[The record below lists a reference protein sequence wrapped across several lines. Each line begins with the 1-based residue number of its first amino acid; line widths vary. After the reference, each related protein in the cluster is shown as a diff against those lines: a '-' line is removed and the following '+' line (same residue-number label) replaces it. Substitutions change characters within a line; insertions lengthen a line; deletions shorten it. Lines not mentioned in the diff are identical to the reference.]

1 VAAQGDRPLTEA
13 PWKRRFRAPRFGS
26 PQWARERPERVVYGG
41 NHEGTFEV
49 YALDLGTG
57 GAPPG
62 ASPPGASRVPPGASK
77 ERRLTSRNE
86 GTGYRVPPRIDPQG
100 GEVWWWDDHG
110 GSEHGVWRAQAF
122 DGAEAR
128 LATDLAPAYS
138 AGIALGTGFAVVGR
152 SGDEGTTI
160 DLVAEG
166 GARRLYAHRQSA
178 QVGFLSTDEQLFAI
192 THSEHGDARNRAIRI
207 LDRTGRTVAE
217 LWDGPGRGLR
227 AGRWSPVPG
236 DPRIVV
242 SHEREGALRPLVLN
256 AATGKE
262 QVLSIGLP
270 GEVDASWYPDGTAL
284 LLRHDFRGRGEL
296 YRYDLERGTM
306 ERLDTPAGSIDW
318 SAVRP
323 DGAVWLAL
331 STSESPR
338 QVVTLTGERILPRVV
353 PDVPRGR
360 RYRDVTAGDVHGFVV
375 TPGGRGPHPTLFNIH
390 GGPEAHD
397 EDTFSATVQAWV
409 DHGYAVVLVNYR
421 GSSGYGRAWRDAI
434 KGRPGLTELADI
446 ADVMDTLVAE
456 GVVDPKRAILSGGSW
471 GGYLTLLGLG
481 TQPERWA
488 AGIGIVPIGDYVA
501 AFEDEM
507 EPLKRYDAALFGG
520 TPAEVPDT
528 YRTANPITYVDR
540 VRSPLLVT
548 VGQNDPRCPARSV
561 DIYTARLRE
570 LGIPYEEYRYDAGH
584 GSVVVAEQIKQLAL
598 QLDFAAKHLGTT
610 PAIP

>member
-1 VAAQGDRPLTEA
+1 MTEA
-13 PWKRRFRAPRFGS
+13 AWKRRFRAPRFGF
-26 PQWARERPERVVYGG
+26 PQWARDRPERLIYGG

-57 GAPPG
+57 
-62 ASPPGASRVPPGASK
+62 V
-77 ERRLTSRNE
+77 ERRLTSRKE

-100 GEVWWWDDHG
+100 NEVWWWDDEG
-110 GSEHGVWRAQAF
+110 GSEHGVWRTQPF
-122 DGAEAR
+122 DGGEAR

-138 AGIALGTGFAVVGR
+138 AITTLGTGFALVGR

-166 GARRLYAHRQSA
+166 GSKRLYGHRQSA
-178 QVGFLSTDEQLFAI
+178 QVGFLSTDEQLFVLS
-192 THSEHGDARNRAIRI
+192 HSEHGDARNRAVRI
-207 LDRTGRTVAE
+207 LDRTGHAVAD

-227 AGRWSPVPG
+227 SGRWSPVAG
-236 DPRIVV
+236 DQRIVIG
-242 SHEREGALRPLVLN
+242 HERDGTWRPLLLD
-256 AATGKE
+256 APTGAE
-262 QVLSIGLP
+262 QVLAIELP
-270 GEVDASWYPDGTAL
+270 GEVEASWYPDGRAL

-296 YRYDLERGTM
+296 YRYDIDGRTTT
-306 ERLDTPAGSIDW
+306 RVDTPKGSIDW
-318 SAVRP
+318 AAVRP
-323 DGAVWLAL
+323 DGAVWFAL

-338 QVVTLTGERILPRVV
+338 SVVTLDGVRILPRVV
-353 PDVPRGR
+353 PEVPRGR
-360 RYRDVTAGDVHGFVV
+360 GYRDVVVGDVHGFVV
-375 TPGGRGPHPTLFNIH
+375 TPDGAGPHPTLFDIH

-397 EDTFSATVQAWV
+397 EDTFSAVVQAWV

-446 ADVMDTLVAE
+446 AVVMDKLVADR
-456 GVVDPKRAILSGGSW
+456 VVDPKRSILSGGSW

-481 TQPERWA
+481 TQPERWSM
-488 AGIGIVPIGDYVA
+488 GIGIVPIGDYIA

-520 TPAEVPDT
+520 TPQEIPET
-528 YRTANPITYVDR
+528 YRIANPITYVDR
-540 VRSPLLVT
+540 VKAPLLVT

-561 DIYTARLRE
+561 DLYTARLRE

-584 GSVVVAEQIKQLAL
+584 GSVVVAEQIKQLGM

-610 PAIP
+610 PAIA